1 MSSRDKSRADIDR
14 GTWISPSQEPLPQLP
29 TQCWN
34 LHQSLADWSHR
45 FGPGRGKG
53 QHRAWQGKGTEHRA
67 WQGTEHRAQGT
78 SLPCQKHPN
87 PNNSMRLQPEPALK
101 AEPEL
106 STASCPGW
114 IQDGPCPPGWSLG
127 TPGLSRDPEWDLLD
141 PALGRERGLKGGCRV
156 HRAHCSHF
164 DMQD

>member
-1 MSSRDKSRADIDR
+1 MDFPQPGASAPTPNPVLESASVLGRLE
-14 GTWISPSQEPLPQLP
+14 SQV
-29 TQCWN
+29 
-34 LHQSLADWSHR
+34 WS
-45 FGPGRGKG
+45 
-53 QHRAWQGKGTEHRA
+53 WQGKGTAQSLAGERDRA
-67 WQGTEHRAQGT
+67 AQGT

-127 TPGLSRDPEWDLLD
+127 TPGLSREPEWDLLD
-141 PALGRERGLKGGCRV
+141 PALGRERGLKGDCRV
-156 HRAHCSHF
+156 HRAHCSHL